1 MKKLT
6 ICIMTALLLIIGGC
20 SQKEQQNVLRPMELN
35 EQGKLISQLLQDNQS
50 YPIYLSYDL
59 KDDCKGVKVELWEWK
74 DHQYESIYS
83 QYGQVKEGNGNI
95 LVDISVDPVSMKT
108 AMQDDTGTT
117 SLSAYPTEAV
127 KNQDD
132 DKNHSIGRISLGG
145 DTYFQID
152 EEIPVMIVQ
161 SKKVTDGTN
170 TMVMALNEYK
180 NPEKFITKDTEHFYT
195 ITVTFQKEA
204 S

>member
-6 ICIMTALLLIIGGC
+6 TCIMTALLLILGGC
-20 SQKEQQNVLRPMELN
+20 SEKEQQNVLRQMELN
-35 EQGKLISQLLQDNQS
+35 EQGKLFSQLVQDNQS

-83 QYGQVKEGNGNI
+83 QYGQVKKGDGNI
-95 LVDISVDPVSMKT
+95 LVNFSVDPVSMKT
-108 AMQDDTGTT
+108 AMQDDAGEI
-117 SLSAYPTEAV
+117 SLSAYPEETV
-127 KNQDD
+127 KSKDNE
-132 DKNHSIGRISLGG
+132 SIARGMVSLSR

-170 TMVMALNEYK
+170 TMGMALNEYK
-180 NPEKFITKDTEHFYT
+180 NPEKFITKDTEHFYA

>member
-6 ICIMTALLLIIGGC
+6 TCIMTALLLILGGC
-20 SQKEQQNVLRPMELN
+20 SEKEQQNVLRQMELN
-35 EQGKLISQLLQDNQS
+35 EQGKLFSQLVQDNQS

-83 QYGQVKEGNGNI
+83 QYGQVKKGDGNI
-95 LVDISVDPVSMKT
+95 LVNFSVDPVSMKT
-108 AMQDDTGTT
+108 AMQDDAGEI
-117 SLSAYPTEAV
+117 SLSAYPEETV
-127 KNQDD
+127 KSKDNE
-132 DKNHSIGRISLGG
+132 SIARGMVSLSR

-161 SKKVTDGTN
+161 SKKITDGTN
-170 TMVMALNEYK
+170 TMGMALNEYK

>member
-6 ICIMTALLLIIGGC
+6 TCIMTALLLILGGC
-20 SQKEQQNVLRPMELN
+20 SEKEQQNILRPMELN
-35 EQGKLISQLLQDNQS
+35 EQGKLFSQLFQDNQS

-83 QYGQVKEGNGNI
+83 QYGQVKKGDGNI
-95 LVDISVDPVSMKT
+95 LVNFSVDPVSMKT
-108 AMQDDTGTT
+108 AMQDDAGAT
-117 SLSAYPTEAV
+117 SLSAYPEETV
-127 KNQDD
+127 KSKDNE
-132 DKNHSIGRISLGG
+132 SIARGMVSLSG
-145 DTYFQID
+145 DTIFQID

-161 SKKVTDGTN
+161 SKKITDGTN
-170 TMVMALNEYK
+170 TMGMALAEYK
-180 NPEKFITKDTEHFYT
+180 NPEKFITKDTEHFYA

>member
-6 ICIMTALLLIIGGC
+6 TCIMTALLLILGGC
-20 SQKEQQNVLRPMELN
+20 SEKEQQNVLRPMELN
-35 EQGKLISQLLQDNQS
+35 EQGKLFSQLLQDNQS

-83 QYGQVKEGNGNI
+83 QYGQVKKGDGNI
-95 LVDISVDPVSMKT
+95 LVNFSVDPVSMKT
-108 AMQDDTGTT
+108 AMQDDAGTT
-117 SLSAYPTEAV
+117 SLSAHPEETV
-127 KNQDD
+127 KSKDNE
-132 DKNHSIGRISLGG
+132 SIARGMVSLSG
-145 DTYFQID
+145 DTIFQID

-161 SKKVTDGTN
+161 SKKITDGTN
-170 TMVMALNEYK
+170 TMGMALNEYK